1 MTLSLKWPNK
11 DPNEV
16 LDYQI
21 NWARRVQSSR
31 TPDDTIESS
40 TWIVPDG
47 ITSPS
52 DTFTDTT
59 TTIWLSGGTVD
70 ETYELTNR
78 VVTTE
83 GRTMDESVTIKIK
96 ER

>member
-1 MTLSLKWPNK
+1 MALKWSDK

-16 LDYQI
+16 LDYQLRWTKRI
-21 NWARRVQSSR
+21 
-31 TPDDTIESS
+31 PDGDAITSS
-40 TWIVPDG
+40 TWVLPDG
-47 ITSPS
+47 ITKQS

-59 TTIWLSGGTVD
+59 TTIWLTGGED
-70 ETYELTNR
+70 GETYTLTNR

-83 GRTMDESVTIKIK
+83 GRTMDQSVSLKVK